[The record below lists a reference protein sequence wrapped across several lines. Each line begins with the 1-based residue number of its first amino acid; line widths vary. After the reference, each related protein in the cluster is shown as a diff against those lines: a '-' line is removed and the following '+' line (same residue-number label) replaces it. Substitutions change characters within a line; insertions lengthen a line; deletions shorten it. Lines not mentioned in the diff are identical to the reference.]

1 MKIIYDGKRKAIQPE
16 AKFNYLKSKSYLEK
30 NN

>member
-1 MKIIYDGKRKAIQPE
+1 MEARKAIQPE